1 LKDSDDASRHGLHGP
16 FEAIS
21 NRPSVPPP
29 PDTLIKITQPLQN
42 LSGLVMGTPIHNPH
56 FEVWARLL
64 KYTAD
69 RPIYRKILIKIEKQY
84 RDAGAHDGE

>member
-1 LKDSDDASRHGLHGP
+1 
-16 FEAIS
+16 
-21 NRPSVPPP
+21 
-29 PDTLIKITQPLQN
+29 
-42 LSGLVMGTPIHNPH
+42 MGTPIHNPH